1 MALDLGEKRI
11 GVALSDP
18 SRMIAAGYGAIKRT
32 SRQSDFRKIGNIAKE
47 NNVDLII
54 VGLPVPLS
62 GQEGTRAAWARDYAA
77 SLSSTLG
84 IPFRLWDE
92 ALTTV
97 DAEASLRARGYN
109 AKRRREIVDSVAA
122 AFILQSYLDSVL
134 DEDPSQKY
142 DEI

>member
-18 SRMIAAGYGAIKRT
+18 SRTIAAGYGAVKRT
-32 SRQSDFRKIGNIAKE
+32 SRQSDYEKLGNIAKE
-47 NNVDLII
+47 NDVDLII
-54 VGLPVPLS
+54 VGLPIPLS
-62 GQEGTRAAWARDYAA
+62 GQEGTRAAWARDYASA
-77 SLSSTLG
+77 LGSALG
-84 IPFRLWDE
+84 IPFKLWDE

-109 AKRRREIVDSVAA
+109 AKRRREMVDSVAA
-122 AFILQSYLDSVL
+122 AFILQSYLDSILNEV
-134 DEDPSQKY
+134 PSRDY